1 MIVINLFAGP
11 GAGKSTNCAG
21 LFYRLKMLGV
31 NCEMALEYAKDKVWE
46 QSYRTLDNQIY
57 VFGKQLHRL
66 WRLNEQ
72 VDVVITDSPLLLSIH
87 YDKTNSENFKN
98 LVMEQFN
105 NFKNLNYFIV
115 RGESY
120 NPKGRTQTLEE
131 SKEIDVDVTKI
142 LDDNNINYKFIL
154 KETAL
159 DEIINDLKT
168 LNIIKTE

>member
-142 LDDNNINYKFIL
+142 LDDNNINYKVIS

-168 LNIIKTE
+168 LNIIK

>member
-131 SKEIDVDVTKI
+131 SKEIDLDVTKI
-142 LDDNNINYKFIL
+142 LDDNNINYKVVS